1 MKISVICNHCILIF
15 FFLTLQACGGAGNY
29 TNGQGSQ
36 NNQDNNSNSTV
47 EYAWLE
53 GTYPASFLLEGFCE
67 IPRSGNSYIDVQG
80 SSHLEKMWL
89 RSWSNETYLWYDEII
104 DTDPGIFS
112 VTDYF
117 DLLITNEL
125 TDSGAAKDNFHFYV
139 DTETWNAS
147 FESGESSG
155 YGARFSI
162 NNNTNPRTVIVV
174 YSDPDTPATSAN
186 VNMQRG
192 TRILSID
199 GIDINTNENSELA
212 ILNAGLSPAS
222 IGETHTMT
230 IQNLDD
236 EQPREITITSA
247 TVISSPVQH
256 VTTLNTESGNVGYM
270 LFNSHISTAEEGL
283 VNAINTLA
291 DSNITDL
298 VLDLRYNGGGALA
311 IASQLAYMITGP
323 IATSNKV
330 FERTSFNDKHLTIN
344 PVTGEAL
351 TPTPFYDQTL
361 GFSLS
366 TGQSLP
372 YLDLPRVFILST
384 GDTCSASESII
395 NGLQGIGVEV
405 IQIGDTTCGKPY
417 GFYATDNCSNTYF
430 TVQFQGVNHVGFG
443 DYSDGFTP
451 ENSDDIY
458 ATPVPGCTV
467 IDDLDHGFG
476 DPDEALLSAAL
487 QYRNTGTCPE
497 FEIAE
502 TDTISINQ
510 QKTTAPRPGL
520 NSIAEPI
527 WTKVRVLK

>member
-1 MKISVICNHCILIF
+1 MKTSTTYNNCILIF
-15 FFLTLQACGGAGNY
+15 CLLTLQACGGAGNY
-29 TNGQGSQ
+29 NNQ
-36 NNQDNNSNSTV
+36 NNQNNQNSSLSSPD
-47 EYAWLE
+47 EFAWSE
-53 GTYPASFLLEGFCE
+53 GIYPASSLLEGLCE
-67 IPRSGNSYIDVQG
+67 TPRSGNNFIDVQG
-80 SSHLEKMWL
+80 SAHLEKMWL

-104 DTDPGIFS
+104 DTNPNIFS

-125 TDSGAAKDNFHFYV
+125 TSSGAAKDNFHFYV

-155 YGARFSI
+155 YGARFTI
-162 NNNTNPRTVIVV
+162 DNTADPRTVIVV
-174 YSDPDTPATSAN
+174 YSDPDTPATSVD

-199 GIDINTNENSELA
+199 GVDINANEASELA

-247 TVISSPVQH
+247 TVTSSPVQH
-256 VTTLNTESGNVGYM
+256 VTTLNTESGNVGYL

-291 DSNITDL
+291 DNNITDL

-323 IATSNKV
+323 ITTSNKV
-330 FERTSFNDKHLTIN
+330 FERTSFNDKHPIIN
-344 PVTGEAL
+344 PVTGETL
-351 TPTPFYDQTL
+351 TPVPFYDQTL

-366 TGQSLP
+366 SGQSLP
-372 YLDLPRVFILST
+372 YLELSRVFILST
-384 GDTCSASESII
+384 EDTCSASESII
-395 NGLQGIGVEV
+395 NGLQGVGIDV
-405 IQIGDTTCGKPY
+405 IQIGNTTCGKPY

-430 TVQFQGVNHVGFG
+430 TVQFQGVNDVGFG

-451 ENSDDIY
+451 ENSDDIFGV
-458 ATPVPGCTV
+458 PVPGCTV
-467 IDDLDHGFG
+467 NDDLDHGFG
-476 DPDEALLSAAL
+476 DPNEALLSAAL
-487 QYRNTGTCPE
+487 HYRNTGICPE
-497 FEIAE
+497 LEIAE
-502 TDTISINQ
+502 TDTISVNQ
-510 QKTTAPRPGL
+510 LKTTAPRPSL
-520 NSIAEPI
+520 NSISEPI
-527 WTKVRVLK
+527 WTTVRVLN